1 MTPSAADTTIHAS
14 AVLVGGHAVLI
25 RGPSASGKSRLAFDL
40 ILAGRAGIIAPT
52 LLIGDDRVHV
62 SVVDGALVVRP
73 AESLAG
79 LLEVR
84 GLGIRKV
91 PFAPQGL
98 VNQIVDLDAA
108 DATRLPT
115 RAALK
120 GTLKGVK
127 VPRIPVGQ
135 GVAALPLIIA
145 ALITSPTAV
154 S

>member
-1 MTPSAADTTIHAS
+1 MTAFDADATIHAS

-25 RGPSASGKSRLAFDL
+25 RGRSGSGKSRLAFDL

-52 LLIGDDRVHV
+52 QLIGDDRIHLFAA
-62 SVVDGALVVRP
+62 DGTLVVRP

-84 GLGIRKV
+84 GLGIRKM
-91 PFAPQGL
+91 PFAPQGP

-108 DATRLPT
+108 DATRLP
-115 RAALK
+115 APDALEA
-120 GTLKGVK
+120 TLNGIK
-127 VPRIPVGQ
+127 VPRIPVGR
-135 GVAALPLIIA
+135 GIAALPLIIA
-145 ALITSPTAV
+145 ALITSPVAV